1 MTKLMKFP
9 FEKENKEIIVKQEEL
24 IDKNQGKDPN
34 TRTVKESLNY
44 GIININKPQGPSSH
58 QVTDYVK
65 KILEINKAGHSG
77 TLDPN
82 VTGSLIIAL
91 GRSTRVIH
99 NLLKAG
105 KEYICFMRLH
115 KKVDDETIKNTVKS
129 FVTTIEQMPPVRSAV
144 KRRKRQREIYY
155 INIHEIKDNQN
166 VLFTVGCE
174 AGTYIRKLCHDIGL
188 KLNTKAHM
196 QQLIRTRVGPFNQTT
211 MHSLYELKDAFELY
225 KEGNDKELKKIIFPV
240 ETAVE
245 HLSKIWISNHAVDP
259 LCHGTDLAIPG
270 IIKFES
276 NIKEKDVV
284 AILTLKN
291 ELVATGIAK
300 INSEKITKE
309 EKGIAIKIKKVFM
322 EKNTYQKYEKE

>member
-1 MTKLMKFP
+1 MKFP
-9 FEKENKEIIVKQEEL
+9 FEREEKTIIEKQKGTT
-24 IDKNQGKDPN
+24 DKNYGKDPK
-34 TRTVKESLNY
+34 TRTVEESLDY

-58 QVTDYVK
+58 QTTDYVK
-65 KILEINKAGHSG
+65 KILQINKAGHSG

-105 KEYICFMRLH
+105 KEYVCLMHLH
-115 KKVDDETIKNTVKS
+115 TKQDENEIKQAINS
-129 FVTTIEQMPPVRSAV
+129 FITKIEQLPPVRSAV

-155 INIHEIKDNQN
+155 IKIHEIKNNQD

-188 KLNTKAHM
+188 KLKTKAHM
-196 QQLIRTRVGPFNQTT
+196 QQLIRTRVGPFNQKT

-225 KEGNDKELKKIIFPV
+225 KEGKESELKKIILPV
-240 ETAVE
+240 ETAIE
-245 HLSKIWISNHAVDP
+245 HLPKIWVSDSTVDP

-270 IIKFES
+270 VIKLES
-276 NIKEKDVV
+276 NINENDTV

-291 ELVATGIAK
+291 ELIATGTTK
-300 INSEKITKE
+300 LNSEKIKNS
-309 EKGIAIKIKKVFM
+309 EKGIAVITKKIFMKKD
-322 EKNTYQKYEKE
+322 TYQKYSKS

>member
-9 FEKENKEIIVKQEEL
+9 FEKENKEIIIKQKEI
-24 IDKNQGKDPN
+24 IDESQGADPN
-34 TRTVKESLNY
+34 KRTLNESLDY

-82 VTGSLIIAL
+82 VTGSLIIAF

-105 KEYICFMRLH
+105 KEYVCFMRIH
-115 KKVDDETIKNTVKS
+115 KKVDDETIKNTIKS
-129 FVTTIEQMPPVRSAV
+129 FVTKIDQMPPVRSAV

-155 INIHEIKDNQN
+155 INVHEIKDNQN

-188 KLNTKAHM
+188 ELGGKAHM
-196 QQLIRTRVGPFNQTT
+196 QQLIRTRVGPFDQTT

-225 KEGNDKELKKIIFPV
+225 KQGDEEELKKIVLPI
-240 ETAVE
+240 ETAIE
-245 HLSKIWISNHAVDP
+245 HLPKIWISNHAVDP

-276 NIKEKDVV
+276 NIKEKDTI
-284 AILTLKN
+284 AILTLKG
-291 ELVATGIAK
+291 ELVATGVAI
-300 INSEKITKE
+300 INSEIIKKD
-309 EKGIAIKIKKVFM
+309 EKGIAVKIKKVFM
-322 EKNTYQKYEKE
+322 KKNTYPKYEKE

>member
-1 MTKLMKFP
+1 MKFP
-9 FEKENKEIIVKQEEL
+9 FEKKEKEILEKQEGTT
-24 IDKNQGKDPN
+24 DKNYGKNPKS
-34 TRTVKESLNY
+34 RTLKESLDY

-65 KILEINKAGHSG
+65 KILQINKAGHSG

-105 KEYICFMRLH
+105 KEYVCLMHIH
-115 KKVDDETIKNTVKS
+115 TEQNENEIKQAINS
-129 FVTTIEQMPPVRSAV
+129 FVTKIEQMPPVRSAV

-155 INIHEIKDNQN
+155 IKTHEIKNNQD

-196 QQLIRTRVGPFNQTT
+196 QQLIRTRVGPFDQKT

-225 KEGNDKELKKIIFPV
+225 KEGNEKELKKI
-240 ETAVE
+240 
-245 HLSKIWISNHAVDP
+245 
-259 LCHGTDLAIPG
+259 
-270 IIKFES
+270 
-276 NIKEKDVV
+276 
-284 AILTLKN
+284 
-291 ELVATGIAK
+291 
-300 INSEKITKE
+300 
-309 EKGIAIKIKKVFM
+309 
-322 EKNTYQKYEKE
+322 

>member
-1 MTKLMKFP
+1 MKFP
-9 FEKENKEIIVKQEEL
+9 FEKEEKTIIKKQEA
-24 IDKNQGKDPN
+24 ITDKNYGKDPK
-34 TRTVKESLNY
+34 TRTVEESLDY

-65 KILEINKAGHSG
+65 KILQINKAGHSG

-105 KEYICFMRLH
+105 KEYVCLMHIH
-115 KKVDDETIKNTVKS
+115 QEKNENEIKQTINS
-129 FVTTIEQMPPVRSAV
+129 FVTKIEQMPPVRSAV

-155 INIHEIKDNQN
+155 IKIHEIKNNQE

-196 QQLIRTRVGPFNQTT
+196 QQLIRTRVGPFNQKT

-225 KEGNDKELKKIIFPV
+225 KEGNEEELKKIIMPV
-240 ETAVE
+240 ETAIQ
-245 HLSKIWISNHAVDP
+245 HLPKIWISDYAVDP

-270 IIKFES
+270 IIKLES
-276 NIKEKDVV
+276 NINENDTM

-291 ELVATGIAK
+291 ELVATGITKLNSKK
-300 INSEKITKE
+300 IKDT
-309 EKGIAIKIKKVFM
+309 EKGIAVTTKKIFM
-322 EKNTYQKYEKE
+322 KKNTYPKYEKD

>member
-1 MTKLMKFP
+1 MKFP
-9 FEKENKEIIVKQEEL
+9 FEKQEVKILKKEKETSDKKYGKNPEE
-24 IDKNQGKDPN
+24 
-34 TRTVKESLNY
+34 RTIEESLDY

-65 KILEINKAGHSG
+65 KILNINKAGHSG

-82 VTGSLIIAL
+82 VTGSLVIAL
-91 GRSTRVIH
+91 GTSTRVVH

-105 KEYICFMRLH
+105 KEYVCLMHIH
-115 KKVDDETIKNTVKS
+115 TKQNENEIKQAINS
-129 FVTTIEQMPPVRSAV
+129 FVTKIEQMPPVRSAV

-155 INIHEIKDNQN
+155 IKIHEINDNQD

-174 AGTYIRKLCHDIGL
+174 AGTYIRKLCHDMGL
-188 KLNTKAHM
+188 KLKTKAHM

-225 KEGNDKELKKIIFPV
+225 KEGNNKELKKIILPV
-240 ETAVE
+240 ETAIQ
-245 HLSKIWISNHAVDP
+245 HLPKIWISDHAVDP

-270 IIKFES
+270 VIKLES
-276 NIKEKDVV
+276 NIEENSIV

-300 INSEKITKE
+300 LNSKE
-309 EKGIAIKIKKVFM
+309 IKNTEKGIAIITKKIFMKK
-322 EKNTYQKYEKE
+322 ETYPKYEKD